1 MGFPADETF
10 YSNPTRT
17 SPKEDTMT
25 DKIQSITEA
34 GFPLQ
39 LHYIDGAN
47 CPFTLTA
54 AGISIVGFN
63 DRDLAAR
70 TLQDAHELRIQ
81 TDHNGTSVLQDGDEI
96 GSSTYTPFVAI
107 EEALQNLATS
117 GRQWDYQAITLTP
130 EDIDGNESD
139 DPAVGDICTGAHDD
153 LFVTT
158 ANGQWQLTISEALS
172 LTQGLTTMVNHVLNN
187 PWSNEDRST
196 ILSRGTEKA
205 V

>member
-1 MGFPADETF
+1 MTHPGATPNT
-10 YSNPTRT
+10 N
-17 SPKEDTMT
+17 PKENPMT
-25 DKIQSITEA
+25 ANIQSITEA

-39 LHYIDGAN
+39 LRYVEGIN
-47 CPFTLTA
+47 CPFILTA

-158 ANGQWQLTISEALS
+158 TNGQWQLTISEALNLS
-172 LTQGLTTMVNHVLNN
+172 QGLTTMVNHVLNN

-196 ILSRGTEKA
+196 ILSRGTEKS